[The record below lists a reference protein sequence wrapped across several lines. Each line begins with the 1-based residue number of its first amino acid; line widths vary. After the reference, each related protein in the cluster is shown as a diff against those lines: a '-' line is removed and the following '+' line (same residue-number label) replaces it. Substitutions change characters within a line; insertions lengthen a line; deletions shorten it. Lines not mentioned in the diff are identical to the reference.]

1 MKKIFLSYTSNDPN
15 ITEQQLK
22 KIRDRLSKFE
32 VYIDLLD
39 NVSLNWQKEI
49 FDKICECD
57 FVVVLEPS
65 NVETSKWVKNEI
77 ELAKVANKSIVYIPS
92 EKWISADDDELKK
105 YFSENNYET
114 REQKR
119 KIS

>member
-1 MKKIFLSYTSNDPN
+1 MKKIFLSYTGNDPN
-15 ITEQQLK
+15 ITDQQLK

-57 FVVVLEPS
+57 LVVVLNPS
-65 NVETSKWVKNEI
+65 NGERSKWVENEI
-77 ELAKVANKSIVYIPS
+77 ELAKVAKKKIVYIPS
-92 EKWISADDDELKK
+92 EKLFSAKDDELEK
-105 YFSENNYET
+105 YFFKNNYEL
-114 REQKR
+114 RKRKR